1 MRNARTRA
9 SADVTVVAFTCTSS
23 SPARGVGSA
32 TCCSWRT
39 SGGPYLAHTTAFMC
53 HSTRN
58 ESSGSV
64 YRDSRARSWLASG
77 CHAHLLSLHPSR
89 DSAAC
94 AWREDHGLKHALAD
108 SRALHVSSSCSQTA
122 AAGRAPHHSGTS

>member
-58 ESSGSV
+58 ESSGFV
-64 YRDSRARSWLASG
+64 YRDSHARSWLGAG
-77 CHAHLLSLHPSR
+77 CHVHLVCLHPSQ
-89 DSAAC
+89 DSAAG
-94 AWREDHGLKHALAD
+94 ARREDHGLQHSLAD
-108 SRALHVSSSCSQTA
+108 SRALHVSFSCSQTA
-122 AAGRAPHHSGTS
+122 AAGRAPRHSGTS